1 MTADLIEGYL
11 DQLLTQLRGSATEV
25 RRILAE
31 TEEHLRDA
39 AAELVAAGAS
49 EEQAQRLAV
58 ERFGNPR
65 TVARRFSA
73 RLAPVPP
80 AAVAA
85 ELARAVVLLGGVGL
99 IAIGVSG
106 LVAELLGRVFGAG
119 FVAGDLPG
127 VTYTQQ
133 RCAEFLEYFPDA
145 GGCEQA
151 AALHHWGEVVEYR
164 VAVGV
169 LGLLVLGAY
178 LLWRRGR
185 GGQQPRYLGVLPD
198 GFAATVAT
206 SLYGVAAAVL
216 ALETLDALLVA
227 DGSGA
232 GQWLSAAVVALAM
245 AAGYGS
251 SLYRTVLTRARAGQR
266 GSPLDLAKRPAG

>member
-1 MTADLIEGYL
+1 VTADLIEGYL
-11 DQLLTQLRGSATEV
+11 DRLLGHLRGSAHDV

-39 AAELVAAGAS
+39 TAELVAAGVS
-49 EEQAQRLAV
+49 EEEAQRRAI
-58 ERFGNPR
+58 ERFGDPR
-65 TVARRFSA
+65 AVARRFSA

-80 AAVAA
+80 TVVAA
-85 ELARAVVLLGGVGL
+85 ELAGTALLLGGVGL
-99 IAIGVSG
+99 VAIGVSG
-106 LVAELLGRVFGAG
+106 LVAELLGRLLGAG

-127 VTYTQQ
+127 LTYTPQ

-169 LGLLVLGAY
+169 LGLLVLGAF

-185 GGQQPRYLGVLPD
+185 GGRRPEYLGVLPD
-198 GFAATVAT
+198 GFVATVAT
-206 SLYGVAAAVL
+206 SLYGLAAAVL
-216 ALETLDALLVA
+216 ALEGLDALLVA
-227 DGSGA
+227 GGDGA
-232 GQWLSAAVVALAM
+232 GQWLSGTVVALAM
-245 AAGYGS
+245 ASRYGI
-251 SLYRTVLTRARAGQR
+251 SLYRTVLTRARLGPATSQLG
-266 GSPLDLAKRPAG
+266 LAEHSSS